1 MDTPRPRK
9 YNQQRYWR
17 YIFTPMI
24 LAIVAFGLYI
34 LFTMPDTQS
43 LSYSQVT
50 SRINALRKGAN
61 NASSNVASAGFSSPG
76 SAGSA
81 NSG

>member
-17 YIFTPMI
+17 YVFTPMI
-24 LAIVAFGLYI
+24 LLIVAAALYI

-43 LSYSQVT
+43 LSYAQVT
-50 SRINALRKGAN
+50 SRINSLRK
-61 NASSNVASAGFSSPG
+61 ASNSASNTASAGFSNLG
-76 SAGSA
+76 SAGS
-81 NSG
+81 NS